1 MNEKTREPMVI
12 ALATG
17 KGGSMKTTSAV
28 FLACALVDQS
38 RGEQHVLVAD
48 ADVQGDAKDW
58 WYLAAEIGDPLPFD
72 VMSAAPADITHLH
85 GINDRLDDPVDWVLI
100 DSAPYGRA
108 LDESV
113 NNADLVVIPSS
124 PSRIDLD
131 QAAGV
136 KDLCDR
142 RGVPAAILL
151 CRTEANTTALRDALA
166 WMDDAG
172 IACFETLIPKRQDI
186 LNAKS
191 TRPRGSRLHE
201 YRDLAGELKQTA
213 QGQGGGP
220 VRNMNLTPRP
230 RDLTALLNSDR
241 TEPADTGRPE
251 SVETEI
257 PKNRRTV
264 KPNDAEGWVKTS
276 VSLRA
281 STRRRLKTWSAEHD
295 MRIQEV
301 VDAAL
306 ETYLGL
312 K

>member
-1 MNEKTREPMVI
+1 MNDKKNREPMVI

-38 RGEQHVLVAD
+38 RGEQRVLVAD

-58 WYLAAEIGDPLPFD
+58 WYRAAELDDPLPFD

-85 GINDRLDDPVDWVLI
+85 GINGRLDDPVDWILI

-172 IACFETLIPKRQDI
+172 IACFEALIPKRQDI

-191 TRPRGSRLHE
+191 MKKARTGFPIRAIISQSSISDESNHHWTVEGSCCHTRGLH
-201 YRDLAGELKQTA
+201 
-213 QGQGGGP
+213 
-220 VRNMNLTPRP
+220 
-230 RDLTALLNSDR
+230 
-241 TEPADTGRPE
+241 
-251 SVETEI
+251 
-257 PKNRRTV
+257 
-264 KPNDAEGWVKTS
+264 
-276 VSLRA
+276 
-281 STRRRLKTWSAEHD
+281 
-295 MRIQEV
+295 
-301 VDAAL
+301 
-306 ETYLGL
+306 
-312 K
+312 